1 MPNTKQRSFTAIK
14 DMRASQY
21 RCKVGTVHD
30 WLQHF
35 AGHARLLLVYA
46 QRSAYPLRGGAVAWV
61 QDRIGSD
68 PPESD
73 GSLAAHLLRL
83 RDPNTG
89 QKISDDRL
97 LPHVGC
103 ISPLFWF
110 LLPLC
115 KGFGRGH
122 LHDFQPSLGS
132 SKLCSIC
139 CNQPNCKKRCVPAL
153 CPGKSPENVLFAS
166 FLSQLGSTDPM
177 QPLVSPALAALTPR
191 QGASKSLQKR

>member
-1 MPNTKQRSFTAIK
+1 MIALHPLQNQSHHVRMPDTKQRSFTAIR
-14 DMRASQY
+14 DMSASQC
-21 RCKVGTVHD
+21 RCKVGPVHD
-30 WLQHF
+30 WLQRF

-115 KGFGRGH
+115 KGFGRGQD

-132 SKLCSIC
+132 SKLRSIC
-139 CNQPNCKKRCVPAL
+139 CNPPVLVMQNAVYL
-153 CPGKSPENVLFAS
+153 LFA
-166 FLSQLGSTDPM
+166 
-177 QPLVSPALAALTPR
+177 LVNAR
-191 QGASKSLQKR
+191 KRVVCIVPE